1 MIKTTAARDYVNA
14 RQVTAMVQW
23 VMQWIR
29 AVLAAFFIVSVNGM
43 NDRPGFN
50 RR

>member
-1 MIKTTAARDYVNA
+1 VIKTTAARDYVNLW
-14 RQVTAMVQW
+14 QVTAAIQW
-23 VMQWIR
+23 VMQRIR
-29 AVLAAFFIVSVNGM
+29 AALAAFFIVSVNGM